1 MRTYMYTYVQNPNQ
15 SNSFAH
21 PHDHKDPNFYI
32 IQLYPS
38 HVVGPVPQL
47 CPHVTTIT
55 PSHITLLPCISH
67 SVVCLTLSLD
77 SPVRKSQILGFGNT
91 IFSSFLSALTI
102 YNRKKYIHTY
112 IHTYMHTYIHTYIHA
127 CMHSLGY
134 HMHTQ
139 HVHPVYMHLQPTRTI
154 HYMCV
159 SLPLFQMSILS
170 SA

>member
-102 YNRKKYIHTY
+102 YNRKNTY
-112 IHTYMHTYIHTYIHA
+112 IHTCMHAY
-127 CMHSLGY
+127 MHSLGY

-139 HVHPVYMHLQPTRTI
+139 HVHPVYIHLQPTKNHTLHPAWIR
-154 HYMCV
+154 
-159 SLPLFQMSILS
+159 
-170 SA
+170 